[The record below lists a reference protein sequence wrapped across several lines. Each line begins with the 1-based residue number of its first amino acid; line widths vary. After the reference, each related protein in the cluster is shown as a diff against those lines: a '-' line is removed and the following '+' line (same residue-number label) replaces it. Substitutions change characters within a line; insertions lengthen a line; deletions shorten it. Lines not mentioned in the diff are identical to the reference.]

1 MDKKLTTT
9 TTTKKRRAI
18 SLVKRKEN
26 MKMYEFFS
34 NWLNYLLSITKTK
47 YRYIPCPFITILT
60 ALLLKI
66 QLILICSLTLHLG
79 EETHYYCNIHNKE

>member
-1 MDKKLTTT
+1 MDKKLT

-34 NWLNYLLSITKTK
+34 NWLINYFLSITKTK